1 MTTFELKELY
11 IDTDGKKRLVLETYE
26 PISNYDYK
34 KMLRNHRVNVMPTY
48 FHEEIEKI
56 MASPNSNPI
65 FTDNAYVSPLYIPKF
80 PRFGNPYLSYSEY
93 NPFNSP
99 IFDFMRIKKVIFNKP
114 ATIIIW
120 ANGDKTVVKC
130 SKDDIYDP
138 EIGFVMAVIK
148 HDRPDFKKL
157 FKKYYKEGTN
167 NE

>member
-1 MTTFELKELY
+1 MTTFELRELS
-11 IDTDGKKRLVLETYE
+11 IVDTDGKKRLVLETYE
-26 PISNYDYK
+26 PISIYDYK
-34 KMLRNHRVNVMPTY
+34 KMLRYHKVNVMPIY
-48 FHEEIEKI
+48 NHEEFIDEEHFVLRDIKE
-56 MASPNSNPI
+56 
-65 FTDNAYVSPLYIPKF
+65 
-80 PRFGNPYLSYSEY
+80 RWFGNPYGLPFFHYEAASES

-120 ANGDKTVVKC
+120 ENGDKTVVKC